1 MFIINQY
8 SILWILAIL
17 IAIAAFLLLR
27 NRPKRQDYLV
37 IGLLLA
43 GLVTAWLVLRPLQ
56 TPLLEEA
63 AQVQARIGQ
72 GTPVLLEFQSP
83 Y

>member
-8 SILWILAIL
+8 SILWIVAIL
-17 IAIAAFLLLR
+17 IALVAFLLLR

-43 GLVTAWLVLRPLQ
+43 GLVAGWLILRPLQ
-56 TPLLEEA
+56 TPLMDDA
-63 AQVQARIGQ
+63 ARVQAQIGQ